1 MAPPVLTIIE
11 VREIESRQVKGE
23 IVWGFWKDQVAQVN

>member
-11 VREIESRQVKGE
+11 VREIESRQVFE
-23 IVWGFWKDQVAQVN
+23 TAEFQAHQIAV